1 MPRRMTLDGGG
12 STRLSVTPHP
22 CEPAGQACKVVKS
35 GNGSLTDN
43 YELRDEKYKLH
54 EQSPS
59 F

>member
-1 MPRRMTLDGGG
+1 MTLDGGG